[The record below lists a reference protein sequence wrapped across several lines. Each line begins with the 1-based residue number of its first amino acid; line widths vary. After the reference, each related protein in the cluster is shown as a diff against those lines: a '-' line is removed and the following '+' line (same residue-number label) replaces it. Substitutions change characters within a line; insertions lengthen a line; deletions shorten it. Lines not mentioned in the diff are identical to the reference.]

1 MSNLFD
7 STNYP
12 EGVPPLLVAG
22 DTWLW
27 KRTDLTDYATASYA
41 LTYTFR
47 LEGTGSTS
55 IAVTASE
62 SGDEYRVE
70 VAAATTAGYTVGVYQ
85 WQEYITRSSDSA
97 RLTLSEGTCEVVAN
111 RAAATTDPRSHA
123 QKVLAAIEA
132 VIEGTASK
140 ELASYT
146 VDGIAINRRSID
158 ELMRMRDSYRYEVDE
173 ERASQM
179 MDRGLKA
186 PGRKVRVSFDA

>member
-47 LEGTGSTS
+47 LEGTGATS

-62 SGDEYRVE
+62 SGDEYLVE

-111 RAAATTDPRSHA
+111 RSAATTDPRSHA

-146 VDGIAINRRSID
+146 VDGVAISRRSID

-173 ERASQM
+173 ERANQM
-179 MDRGLKA
+179 IDRGLKA

>member
-12 EGVPPLLVAG
+12 EGVPSILVIG

-27 KRTDLTDYATASYA
+27 RRTDLTDYATASYA
-41 LTYTFR
+41 LSYVFR

-55 IAVTASE
+55 IAVTATE
-62 SGDEYRVE
+62 SGPDYLVE
-70 VAAATTAGYTVGVYQ
+70 VAAATTAGYTAGVYQ

-111 RAAATTDPRSHA
+111 RSAATTDPRSHA
-123 QKVLAAIEA
+123 QKVLTAIEA

-146 VDGIAINRRSID
+146 VDGVAISRRPID
-158 ELMRMRDSYRYEVDE
+158 ELLRMREAYRYEVDE
-173 ERASQM
+173 ERQEQR

-186 PGRKVRVSFDA
+186 QGRKVRVTFDD

>member
-1 MSNLFD
+1 MSTLFD

-12 EGVPPLLVAG
+12 EGVPSILVAG
-22 DTWLW
+22 DAWLW

-47 LEGTGSTS
+47 LEGTGATS

-70 VAAATTAGYTVGVYQ
+70 VAAATTAAYTVGVYQ

-111 RAAATTDPRSHA
+111 RSAATTDPRSHA
-123 QKVLAAIEA
+123 QKVLTAIEA

-146 VDGIAINRRSID
+146 VDGIAINRRSIE
-158 ELMRMRDSYRYEVDE
+158 ELTRMREAYRYEVDE
-173 ERASQM
+173 ERIDQM
-179 MDRGLKA
+179 IDRGLKA